1 MMEAAMAA
9 WITFATVGVTGTI
22 FYLRFLL
29 ALRGEWKRVSVCY
42 LAHIEPAPREIVVI
56 QPAHKKRH
64 FLRAA

>member
-1 MMEAAMAA
+1 VEAAMAA

-42 LAHIEPAPREIVVI
+42 LARIEPEPREIVVI
-56 QPAHKKRH
+56 ASAHENRH
-64 FLRAA
+64 FSRAA